1 MMTIDTSDEKIL
13 KDDLMQDIF
22 LEEDDA
28 PIKVYKKIGGLTNL
42 GKTFFY
48 YEREIGEKEQYA
60 QAQML

>member
-1 MMTIDTSDEKIL
+1 MTTVNTSDEKIL
-13 KDDLMQDIF
+13 KDGLMQDIF
-22 LEEDDA
+22 LEDDA

-48 YEREIGEKEQYA
+48 CEREIGEKEQYA